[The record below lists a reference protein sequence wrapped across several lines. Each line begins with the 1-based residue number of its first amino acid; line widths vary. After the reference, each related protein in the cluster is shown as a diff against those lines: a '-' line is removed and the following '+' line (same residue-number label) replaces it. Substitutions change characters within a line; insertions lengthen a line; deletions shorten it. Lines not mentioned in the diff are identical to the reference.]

1 MQEGK
6 KDLFLKHSKAT
17 MCVIDTD
24 VDTDHSK
31 CCARN
36 TSGMEGQSSNEN
48 NSASRMPTG
57 TTTNE
62 DSEKV
67 MMKRLKKVTKRVT
80 KVIWI
85 TVIWRRTNMKRMNC
99 VSSVARWSQM
109 IIKLRHG
116 CFVTSAT
123 IGCHAYHST
132 IFTM

>member
-1 MQEGK
+1 
-6 KDLFLKHSKAT
+6 
-17 MCVIDTD
+17 
-24 VDTDHSK
+24 
-31 CCARN
+31 
-36 TSGMEGQSSNEN
+36 MEGQSSNEN
-48 NSASRMPTG
+48 NSASRMPTS

-67 MMKRLKKVTKRVT
+67 MKRLKKVTKRVT

-123 IGCHAYHST
+123 TGCHAYHST